1 MECERE
7 NVDFFDRPAGI
18 ALVLNRAG
26 RVRLPGVGGCRRRP
40 CGGYP
45 VDAIH
50 DCIVDFDAGPGP
62 FYDHLAGAGPALDSM
77 GGVDSHPSRGGNVAA
92 EIPVA
97 DGSEGRCSGDS
108 GP

>member
-45 VDAIH
+45 ADAIH
-50 DCIVDFDAGPGP
+50 ACVVRPDAGSSP
-62 FYDHLAGAGPALDSM
+62 FYDLLPGAGPTLDSM
-77 GGVDSHPSRGGNVAA
+77 DGVDTHDSSGGTVAA
-92 EIPVA
+92 EIRV
-97 DGSEGRCSGDS
+97 DIK
-108 GP
+108 